1 MGWGFY
7 LIAKMI
13 LQCHPYLT
21 FLCGS
26 GGPDP
31 WKKASYMCDYNYD
44 YAVRCTRRE
53 DARPTLD

>member
-1 MGWGFY
+1 MGFY

-13 LQCHPYLT
+13 LQCLPYLT

-31 WKKASYMCDYNYD
+31 WKKASYMCDYNYN